1 MKTRRLIALSMLVAV
16 TMMSFQCGDD
26 KPVFELSWTD
36 YNSVTDFYYYFLDEE
51 NITQHS
57 GDTVKVWGWLHR
69 THNSPGSPVQY
80 LCDRQYPD
88 WTDGGTVFSNP
99 FVIIHCHDWDIN
111 DTLEETF
118 QRKAYVTGV
127 LHGETF
133 PNKYTGLT
141 VYPVLDLIAIEY
153 ENHE

>member
-26 KPVFELSWTD
+26 KPVFELSWMD

-51 NITQHS
+51 NIDRHIE
-57 GDTVKVWGWLHR
+57 DTVKVWGWLFH
-69 THNSPGSPVQY
+69 THEGPGNSIQY
-80 LCDRQYPD
+80 LGDRQYPD
-88 WTDGGTVFSNP
+88 GSLLGELARNP
-99 FVIIHCHDWDIN
+99 YVIIHCQDWDVN

-127 LHGETF
+127 LYATTF
-133 PNKYTGLT
+133 PTNDNGDK
-141 VYPVLDLIAIEY
+141 VYPILKLTAIEY
-153 ENHE
+153 GDK